1 MSITLATLFILSKKT
16 KNYYKNYFILNFY
29 SVLACLTRNKIA
41 KSINEGIWVLKIIYV
56 IGIFILF
63 LFVSK

>member
-1 MSITLATLFILSKKT
+1 MF
-16 KNYYKNYFILNFY
+16 
-29 SVLACLTRNKIA
+29 LACLTRNKIA

-63 LFVSK
+63 LFVSNDFFEGYRDFARIASGFFLLF